1 MKRPDK
7 PHPGKDEP
15 PAKLAISEEA
25 RQIIEGYADSLREII
40 KTLRRRLN

>member
-1 MKRPDK
+1 MKRSHK
-7 PHPGKDEP
+7 PPPGKDEP
-15 PAKLAISEEA
+15 PPKLALSEEA